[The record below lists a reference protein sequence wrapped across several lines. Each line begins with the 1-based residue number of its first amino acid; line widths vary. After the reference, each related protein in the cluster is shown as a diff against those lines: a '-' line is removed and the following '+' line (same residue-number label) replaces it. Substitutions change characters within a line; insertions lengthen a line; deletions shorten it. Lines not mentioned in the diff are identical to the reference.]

1 MAVGERTRWAHTY
14 ADAVPALSV
23 PWRAVAFPQPRLLVW
38 NDDLRIDPLDPTI
51 LVGAG
56 ADTRALVYSG
66 HQWGVYK
73 PRLGDGRALLLGELP
88 DGRDLHLKGTG
99 PVALSMID
107 TGSLG
112 IR

>member
-1 MAVGERTRWAHTY
+1 M
-14 ADAVPALSV
+14 
-23 PWRAVAFPQPRLLVW
+23 
-38 NDDLRIDPLDPTI
+38 
-51 LVGAG
+51 
-56 ADTRALVYSG
+56 
-66 HQWGVYK
+66 YK